1 MNLKE
6 NNLKVNVIEQ
16 RKQKNSTSDWKRR
29 KVKKKNR
36 TLYERIEIN
45 KTRYKMSN
53 ERKESLK

>member
-29 KVKKKNR
+29 KVKKKIGHY
-36 TLYERIEIN
+36 T
-45 KTRYKMSN
+45 
-53 ERKESLK
+53 KELK